1 MRSTDRRRVNTDL
14 IGGLVGVA
22 LAAVFWFNREPW
34 SFWSAVFPNV
44 VLGLIGVLSVL
55 LIVKSVVR
63 PEARALFTEGS
74 RTRMVVTGVVLLAWS
89 FAFGRLGA
97 ALSSFLAF
105 SFLVLY
111 LSTAERRL
119 RLGRSLLW
127 MVFVA
132 VEIAALYIIFTRV
145 LNVPLPRGVA
155 F

>member
-1 MRSTDRRRVNTDL
+1 MRSGERRRVNTDL
-14 IGGLVGVA
+14 IGGLVGVV
-22 LAAVFWFNREPW
+22 LAAVFWLNREPW

-44 VLGLIGVLSVL
+44 VLGLIGGLSVL

-63 PEARALFTEGS
+63 PETRTLFAEGNRARV
-74 RTRMVVTGVVLLAWS
+74 VVTAVVLLGWS

-97 ALSSFLAF
+97 GVSSFLAF

-119 RLGRSLLW
+119 HAGRALLW
-127 MVFVA
+127 LIFVA
-132 VEIAALYIIFTRV
+132 AEIAALYLIFTRV
-145 LNVPLPRGVA
+145 LNVPLPSGTA